1 MKADLRETLLLEALT
16 EIPFSGIS
24 DASLTAAAER
34 VGASPVERDA
44 LFPDGPASL
53 VEAFSHWADAQMA
66 ERMRLAAPERMRERI
81 AKAVRSR
88 IEALAPHKEAA
99 RRAAAFLALP
109 TSAPLAARLLVDS
122 VDAMWRAAGDRS
134 SDFSYYTK
142 RALLAGVYGSTLIYW
157 FTDSSED
164 NAESWAFLDSRI
176 DDVMQIQ
183 KLRANVEEAVAKLPD
198 PFGVLATLKG
208 TTGSRQ

>member
-1 MKADLRETLLLEALT
+1 MMDDRKQTLLLEALK

-24 DASLTAAAER
+24 DASLSAAAER
-34 VGASPVERDA
+34 AGATSEELGA
-44 LFPDGPASL
+44 YFPEGPASL
-53 VEAFSHWADAQMA
+53 VESFSHWADAQMA
-66 ERMRLAAPERMRERI
+66 ERMRLEAPERMRERI

-88 IEALAPHKEAA
+88 IEAISPHKEAA

-109 TSAPLAARLLVDS
+109 QNAPLAAKLLFDS

-157 FTDSSED
+157 FSDSSD
-164 NAESWAFLDSRI
+164 GNAESWAFLDARI
-176 DDVMQIQ
+176 DDVMKIQ
-183 KLRANVEEAVAKLPD
+183 KVRSDVEEMVAKLPD
-198 PFGVLATLKG
+198 PFGVLAAMRMRK
-208 TTGSRQ
+208 